1 MDVQA
6 SPAELPE
13 LNEFLG
19 TFQVRFRRPEGR
31 VVYLDPTDKCD
42 RPLPSH
48 LQGVNQTVIAAQIR
62 RVAEL
67 GSIRFTILEDAPAT
81 HRLTILISPTPYN
94 PWGCGHGGTR

>member
-81 HRLTILISPTPYN
+81 YRLTSMILAHSS
-94 PWGCGHGGTR
+94 